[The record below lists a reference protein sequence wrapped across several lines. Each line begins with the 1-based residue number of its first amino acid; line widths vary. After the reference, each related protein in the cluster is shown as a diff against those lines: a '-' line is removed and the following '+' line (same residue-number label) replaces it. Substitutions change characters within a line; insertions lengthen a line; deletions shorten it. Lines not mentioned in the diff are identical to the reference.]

1 MRGSVIIVTLIIGI
15 LLSVKLTDAQVVA
28 RAIQPAQVI
37 QQANSLPSATP
48 VPVQAS
54 PDGSSPAT
62 PAVAENKKTPEQKKV
77 DLLMK
82 TKFDRT
88 TGGMLKAWNDR
99 PEPNQKNV
107 EADQAHPNT
116 ATVANVFE
124 GFVVLNFQTDPG
136 LKIGETIELASTAE
150 KSTNY
155 GTAKILSVDGT
166 TVSVKFQS
174 AAKTKPE
181 KTADEKLNHSSEA
194 KAESKS
200 SESGDD
206 GGKPANDQGENVED
220 AGGEETGQ
228 PTLDARKG
236 DAENEGE
243 SEVKNNQPK
252 AQAELK
258 SGEKSELAENKTQLY
273 QSIKN
278 GDELI
283 VVDNQEVEKNE
294 DERIKADVEG
304 FVRDVAIGNWEQ
316 VKKFLA
322 ELSQDDGDKVYGHL
336 LKSLA
341 TAPKKK
347 GAAPPRPGQIPP
359 VPNLSPDDILALIDA
374 SPKPIEMPEP
384 KKGSDDSNPNAVAS
398 GVTPP
403 QVQLPPGVSIEQLPP
418 EIQNQIQQSNGV
430 ATVASTTKPGEG
442 AKTAN
447 HIPAIAKLI
456 RNSITNGHNYKR
468 FFEKLK
474 EGIAH
479 FGGNDP
485 KTRIA
490 AADLFMKSGLTQYV
504 EEFLPSLDE
513 EGSKT
518 ELAALKIWSQYAL
531 LKQNQDEMAGW
542 LTKAWQINQ
551 DILTMDDLSKT
562 DRDQALQNL
571 ISLSSQ
577 VEKEVG
583 VAWINSSFTQVPER
597 GMTILTNLGTKS
609 AEMASKANQHPESTR
624 LKLLR
629 LQNEAVEKLID
640 LSPETAEKWTQALTL
655 LAQNWLK
662 ETDIS
667 LKYSQQS
674 SRGGFMQIDMYGNYY
689 WQNPGQFNQRGN
701 GRQPRPIKLSDV
713 LEIVPSDKWQQLAD
727 PSLRINFL
735 KATANL
741 YLRVNEEDKAF
752 PYIEKISES
761 HADIAKD
768 MVHEFLKIWTKNHDP
783 NSDRRQRNPYIYF
796 YGFDQKA
803 DAIPLTRSKQERNL
817 QELSGW
823 VKRIRKMSVGDID
836 EELLANA
843 FTTCHSSAEVFEIE
857 RFRSVFGDLKQLKP
871 ETIAAICE
879 KMRANLSSNWRDI
892 RNQEAKQTN
901 RREPEVQQEVLRGY
915 DMAMTLTEEA
925 LQSSPENWKLHLAK
939 ATLMFDKNAYSQT
952 VQKSSEFSDRRDSA
966 FEQFALA
973 ANKYAAAVVE
983 LDKLKQSTQ
992 VYDLWFYAGLGAV
1005 DLGKVTDRTV
1015 PDLKQYPLIRQAIES
1030 LPGFLAES
1038 HMAKFANNLFTRM
1051 SPIKPEIKFRYLKG
1065 GFEIVGEH
1073 PRAWEARNLYDYYKD
1088 LVHEIKFSA
1097 VVDGDERV
1105 GSDQPFGVYVNILH
1119 TKEIERE
1126 SGGFGKYV
1134 QNQNNMMYAYNYG
1147 RPTENYRDKF
1157 TESVEQALGEHF
1169 EVMNV
1174 TFQSPDTMESRP
1186 AAEAGWR
1193 ITPYAYL
1200 LLRAKGSEV
1209 DRLAPMKI
1217 DLDFL
1222 DTSGYVV
1229 VPIESPALVI
1239 DCSIE
1244 DPPIRPVADLKIT
1257 QTLDERQADEGK
1269 LIVEISATA
1278 KGLVPELENII
1289 DLERE
1294 NFEIVTVDDQGVNPT
1309 AFEKDTDEIQIV
1321 SDRSWTV
1328 EYKAAE
1334 SAPNVDTFAFSDASL
1349 EDAKVVFQRYEDAD
1363 LVEAEQQVA
1372 LERSYASFSWRFLY
1386 WLVPLIAIGLIG
1398 VATAGYFLTKPVEN
1412 VDERFAMP
1420 EDVNPFTVLSL
1431 LKDIRSRNGISHE
1444 QGVELESSIHRI
1456 EEYYFGDE
1464 TMESPDDLASVAE
1477 TWLRRAK

>member
-1 MRGSVIIVTLIIGI
+1 MR
-15 LLSVKLTDAQVVA
+15 LSVTVILIFGTLLPIRLTDAQVVTT
-28 RAIQPAQVI
+28 AIRPAQVVQVNGAPTTTPAPI
-37 QQANSLPSATP
+37 Q
-48 VPVQAS
+48 
-54 PDGSSPAT
+54 AT
-62 PAVAENKKTPEQKKV
+62 PAAPSPAPAAEANEKTPEQKKV
-77 DLLMK
+77 ELLMK
-82 TKFDRT
+82 ASFDRT
-88 TGGMLKAWNDR
+88 TAGILKAWNDR
-99 PEPNQKNV
+99 PDPNN
-107 EADQAHPNT
+107 ADAEIGKSPT
-116 ATVANVFE
+116 KIATVANAFE
-124 GFVVLNFQTDPG
+124 GFVVLNFQTETDF
-136 LKIGETIELASTAE
+136 KIGQTIELVSNNE
-150 KSTNY
+150 ESSNY
-155 GTAKILSVDGT
+155 GPAKILSVDGK

-174 AAKTKPE
+174 NANPANNKTDDGQSHEKPLVTE
-181 KTADEKLNHSSEA
+181 
-194 KAESKS
+194 AESKTTDS
-200 SESGDD
+200 GKETAKATKDETEPVEANGDQPNSESKTDD
-206 GGKPANDQGENVED
+206 SGSKNGSPESGKST
-220 AGGEETGQ
+220 EEHIET
-228 PTLDARKG
+228 
-236 DAENEGE
+236 
-243 SEVKNNQPK
+243 
-252 AQAELK
+252 K
-258 SGEKSELAENKTQLY
+258 SDDDKSESAANEPRHLL
-273 QSIKN
+273 IKN
-278 GDELI
+278 GDELK
-283 VVDNQEVEKNE
+283 VVDNQTVKEDE
-294 DERIKADVEG
+294 DERIKAEVDG
-304 FVRDVAIGNWEQ
+304 FVRAVAIGNWEQ
-316 VKKFLA
+316 VKSFLA
-322 ELSQDDGDKVYGHL
+322 GLSVDDGDKVYGHL

-359 VPNLSPDDILALIDA
+359 VPNLAPEDVLALIDA

-384 KKGSDDSNPNAVAS
+384 KKGSDDSKQSAVATGS
-398 GVTPP
+398 TPP
-403 QVQLPPGVSIEQLPP
+403 QIQLPPGVSIDQLPP
-418 EIQNQIQQSNGV
+418 EVQAQIQQQTAGV
-430 ATVASTTKPGEG
+430 GVSGAAKPGDGEKVQS
-442 AKTAN
+442 AAN

-456 RNSITNGHNYKR
+456 KNSTTNGHNFDQ
-468 FFEKLK
+468 FFQQLK
-474 EGIAH
+474 AGIPH
-479 FGGNDP
+479 FGGDDP
-485 KTRIA
+485 NKRIA

-504 EEFLPSLDE
+504 EEFLPSLDDE
-513 EGSKT
+513 ST
-518 ELAALKIWSQYAL
+518 QSELTALKIWSQYAL
-531 LKQNQDEMAGW
+531 LKKNQDEMAGW
-542 LTKAWQINQ
+542 LAKAWQINQ
-551 DILTMDDLSKT
+551 DILAIEDLTKP
-562 DRDQALQNL
+562 DKDLALQNL
-571 ISLSSQ
+571 ITLSSQ
-577 VEKEVG
+577 IEKEVG
-583 VAWINSSFTQVPER
+583 VAWINSSFTQFPER
-597 GMTILTNLGTKS
+597 GMTILTNLGSKS
-609 AEMASKANQHPESTR
+609 AEMASKANQHAESTR

-629 LQNEAVEKLID
+629 LQNEAVEKLIE
-640 LSPETAEKWTQALTL
+640 LSPETAKNWTQALSL

-667 LKYSQQS
+667 LKYSQQN
-674 SRGGFMQIDMYGNYY
+674 SRGGYMQIDMYGNYY
-689 WQNPGQFNQRGN
+689 WQNSGQFNQRGN

-713 LEIVPSDKWQQLAD
+713 LEIAPSEKWQQLAD
-727 PSLRINFL
+727 PSLRINFR

-752 PYIEKISES
+752 PYIEKIAES
-761 HADIAKD
+761 HSDIAKD

-796 YGFDQKA
+796 YGFDRKA
-803 DAIPLTRSKQERNL
+803 EAIPLTRSKQERNL

-823 VKRIRKMSVGDID
+823 VKRIRQMDVGDID

-857 RFRSVFGDLKQLKP
+857 RFRNVFGDLKQLKP

-925 LQSSPENWKLHLAK
+925 LQTSPENWKLHLAK
-939 ATLMFDKNAYSQT
+939 ATLMFDKNAYAQT
-952 VQKSSEFSDRRDSA
+952 VQKSSEFSDRRDAA
-966 FEQFALA
+966 FDQFALA
-973 ANKYAAAVVE
+973 AEKYAAAVVT
-983 LDKLKQSTQ
+983 LDKLKQSTR

-1005 DLGKVTDRTV
+1005 DLGKVTDKTV
-1015 PDLKQYPLIRQAIES
+1015 PDLKQYPLIRKAIES

-1097 VVDGDERV
+1097 LIDGDERV
-1105 GSDQPFGVYVNILH
+1105 GSDQAFGVYVNILH

-1186 AAEAGWR
+1186 SAEAGWR

-1200 LLRAKGSEV
+1200 LLKAKGSEV

-1239 DCSIE
+1239 DCSNE
-1244 DPPIRPVADLKIT
+1244 DPPIRPVKDLKIT

-1278 KGLVPELENII
+1278 KGLVPNLEDII
-1289 DLERE
+1289 DLKRE
-1294 NFEIVTVDDQGVNPT
+1294 NFELVAVDDQGVNPT
-1309 AFEKDTDEIQIV
+1309 SFEKDTDEIQIV

-1334 SAPNVDTFAFSDASL
+1334 SAPTVESFAFSDASL
-1349 EDAKVVFQRYEDAD
+1349 EGATVAFQRYEDAD

-1372 LERSYASFSWRFLY
+1372 LERSYASVSWRFLY
-1386 WLVPLIAIGLIG
+1386 WLVPLIAFSL
-1398 VATAGYFLTKPVEN
+1398 VAIAAVWYSLKKPAE
-1412 VDERFAMP
+1412 DMGERFAMP
-1420 EDVNPFTVLSL
+1420 DDVNPFTVLSL

-1456 EEYYFGDE
+1456 EEHYFGDE
-1464 TMESPDDLASVAE
+1464 TEESPDDLASVAE